1 MIVNEKIFTLLKE
14 RGISQKSLSQM
25 TGIPESTISDWKR
38 KGKTPGAD
46 KIVEVCK
53 ALEINPSELLEI
65 SEKKTSV
72 SSSYSE
78 YSDLIEKFRK
88 LDLGKQQKLVR
99 YLDLLLL
106 ENGEY

>member
-53 ALEINPSELLEI
+53 AVPTQNIA
-65 SEKKTSV
+65 T
-72 SSSYSE
+72 
-78 YSDLIEKFRK
+78 
-88 LDLGKQQKLVR
+88 
-99 YLDLLLL
+99 
-106 ENGEY
+106 